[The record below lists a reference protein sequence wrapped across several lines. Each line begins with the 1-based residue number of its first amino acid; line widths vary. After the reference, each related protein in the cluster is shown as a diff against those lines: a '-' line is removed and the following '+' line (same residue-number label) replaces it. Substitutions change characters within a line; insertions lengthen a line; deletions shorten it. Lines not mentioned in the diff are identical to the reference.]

1 MTWHFLGSH
10 IRPNFHDRSCLDDP
24 LAKLKREIE
33 LAMEEIKQR
42 EREHI
47 RVPSKWKTKIKQKQK
62 QKQFKYSRMRK
73 IVDFFPHKKPRPL
86 NFFSM

>member
-1 MTWHFLGSH
+1 MTIKSPHLLSNSLSNDLQFFSGSH

-47 RVPSKWKTKIKQKQK
+47 KVPSKWKNIL
-62 QKQFKYSRMRK
+62 SS
-73 IVDFFPHKKPRPL
+73 ILIDVI
-86 NFFSM
+86 